1 MTVFG
6 FTYVITVSLFT
17 YLHVDSFHT
26 EWFSFFDPLPSSSF
40 PRIFWTT
47 PSGGFLSK
55 IPIFEENKMKKNEQ
69 PWQIMTKGDW
79 DWLCALTG
87 CRKEDWNFRKILG
100 CTLGPRIIRFLV
112 LRKKNRIIL
121 IFQIC
126 IKAEIAQVSTFFR
139 EQISLPEK

>member
-1 MTVFG
+1 MQTVCLYQDYQWIRWHEIFRVTVFG
-6 FTYVITVSLFT
+6 FTNVITVSLFT
-17 YLHVDSFHT
+17 YLYMNSFHT
-26 EWFSFFDPLPSSSF
+26 EWFSIIDPLPPLSF
-40 PRIFWTT
+40 PHSFWTT

-112 LRKKNRIIL
+112 LRKKLYYPNFANL
-121 IFQIC
+121 H
-126 IKAEIAQVSTFFR
+126 
-139 EQISLPEK
+139 